1 MFTLPAAVAASQTIG
16 LLGSLAVVAVACF
29 LEGIGR

>member
-16 LLGSLAVVAVACF
+16 ALGALVIVTVAWF
-29 LEGIGR
+29 LEVTR

>member
-16 LLGSLAVVAVACF
+16 LLGSLVVVTIVCI
-29 LEGIGR
+29 LEATR

>member
-16 LLGSLAVVAVACF
+16 LFGSLVIVAVVCI
-29 LEGIGR
+29 LEATR

>member
-16 LLGSLAVVAVACF
+16 LFGSLVVVTIVCF
-29 LEGIGR
+29 LEATR